1 MPLTACEHSKR
12 GYPPPVTV
20 ATARGLTK
28 RFGDRVI
35 LDGLDLSID
44 DSERVGLVGINGSGK
59 STLAKILAGAEAAD
73 DGSVVTRRGALVGYL
88 PQAPRFDPE
97 LDARAVVSAGMTA
110 WRAATDRHAEI
121 STALELGDGDLEAL
135 LAEQATAAQQIEQ
148 LGGWDRGHEVDAV
161 LGHVKIPDPTVL
173 VGTLSGGEL
182 RRVALARLLVSR
194 PHLAVMDEPTNH
206 LDVDTIEWLE
216 RYIMERFTGALL
228 LVTHDRWLLD
238 RVVTRTVELDQG
250 VLYSFDGGYGDYLEA
265 KAERMAHAQR
275 AEANRRNI
283 MRRELEWLRRQPK
296 ARTGKSK
303 ARISRIETLASQKGP
318 AVDRTADLSASSTRS
333 GKTILELH
341 DVVVEIGGRR
351 LVEPL
356 TLSMSPGT
364 RLGVVGDNGTG
375 KTSLLRVMMGEREP
389 TEGSVVAGKH
399 TRFAYLDQARSNLDD
414 AATVYDNVSQG
425 RARIAVGTQ
434 ELDVRSYLERL
445 LFPSS
450 QQAQRV
456 GLLSGGERAR
466 VALAKILSH
475 PANVVVLDEPTN
487 DLDVATLGALE
498 ELVLDWA
505 GTCIVVTHDR
515 WFLDRI
521 ATAILAFEGDGR
533 VVRYEGNWTTYRSL
547 RGQVV
552 ATEPEPEVDDAP
564 KAAPAEAPTDAP
576 KKLTYAE
583 RIELDGLEARVEEA
597 DAKVAELEAQL
608 ADPATYSGDPGKA
621 RELMAALEQAKAH
634 AAEVTDRWADLESRR

>member
-1 MPLTACEHSKR
+1 M
-12 GYPPPVTV
+12 TV

-35 LDGLDLSID
+35 LDGVDLSID
-44 DSERVGLVGINGSGK
+44 DRERVGMVGINGSGK
-59 STLAKILAGAEAAD
+59 STLAKILAAAEVPD
-73 DGSVVTRRGALVGYL
+73 DGTVVTRRGAHVGYL

-97 LDARAVVSAGMTA
+97 LDARSVVAAGMTA
-110 WRAATDRHAEI
+110 WRAATERHAEI
-121 STALELGDGDLEAL
+121 SGALERGDGDLEAL
-135 LAEQATAAQQIEQ
+135 LADQAAAANEIEQ
-148 LGGWDRGHEVDAV
+148 LGGWDRAHEVDAV
-161 LGHVKIPDPTVL
+161 LGHVKVHDPTVI

-216 RYIMERFTGALL
+216 RYLVERFNGALL

-250 VLYSFDGGYGDYLEA
+250 KLYSFEGGYGDYLEA

-283 MRRELEWLRRQPK
+283 LRRELEWLRRQPK

-303 ARISRIETLASQKGP
+303 ARIQRIETLAAQKGP
-318 AVDRTADLSASSTRS
+318 ALDRQADLSAAATRS

-341 DVVVEIGGRR
+341 DVVVELGGRR

-364 RLGVVGDNGTG
+364 RMGVVGDNGTG

-389 TEGSVVAGKH
+389 TEGRVVAGKH

-414 AATVYDNVSQG
+414 EATVYDNVAQG
-425 RARIAVGTQ
+425 RARIPVGKH

-445 LFPSS
+445 LFSSS

-456 GLLSGGERAR
+456 GSLSGGERAR
-466 VALAKILSH
+466 AALAKILSH

-498 ELVLDWA
+498 ELVLEWA

-533 VVRYEGNWTTYRSL
+533 VVRYEGNWSTYRAL
-547 RGQVV
+547 RGQVAAPQPE
-552 ATEPEPEVDDAP
+552 ATPPPEPKIAP
-564 KAAPAEAPTDAP
+564 KPGAGDTAP

-583 RIELDGLEARVEEA
+583 RMELDTLEAEVEQA

-608 ADPATYSGDPGKA
+608 ADPATYTKDPNAA
-621 RELMAALEQAKAH
+621 RELAEALEMAKANAAAL
-634 AAEVTDRWADLESRR
+634 TDRWLELESRR